1 MASGSKSSGREY
13 SRNGP
18 QEPELL
24 ALFLPQINNTASQE
38 EFHVFHETAEK
49 KKNTH
54 RAHFNCAVLFFS
66 SKGKRE
72 FEFEFPPFSHVFKR
86 FSCFFVCKIVK

>member
-1 MASGSKSSGREY
+1 MASGSKSSSREY

-38 EFHVFHETAEK
+38 EFHVIMKQLRK
-49 KKNTH
+49 KIHTGPTLIVQ
-54 RAHFNCAVLFFS
+54 FYFFPARERESLSLS
-66 SKGKRE
+66 SPNSVMFLKG
-72 FEFEFPPFSHVFKR
+72 FHVFL
-86 FSCFFVCKIVK
+86 FVK

>member
-18 QEPELL
+18 QKPELW
-24 ALFLPQINNTASQE
+24 LFFCLKLITLQVE

-49 KKNTH
+49 KNYTPGPLS
-54 RAHFNCAVLFFS
+54 AIFFFPA
-66 SKGKRE
+66 KAERE
-72 FEFEFPPFSHVFKR
+72 IEFEFPSFSHVFKT

>member
-1 MASGSKSSGREY
+1 MPSGSKSSGREY

-24 ALFLPQINNTASQE
+24 ALFLPQINNTLQVRKSFMFFMKQLG
-38 EFHVFHETAEK
+38 

-72 FEFEFPPFSHVFKR
+72 FEFEFPPFSHVFKK

>member
-24 ALFLPQINNTASQE
+24 ALFLPQINNTTSQE

-49 KKNTH
+49 KKIHTGPTLIVQ
-54 RAHFNCAVLFFS
+54 FYLFPARERESLSLS
-66 SKGKRE
+66 SPHSVMFLKG
-72 FEFEFPPFSHVFKR
+72 FHVFL
-86 FSCFFVCKIVK
+86 FVK

>member
-49 KKNTH
+49 KNTH
-54 RAHFNCAVLFFS
+54 RAHFNCAVLFFFQE
-66 SKGKRE
+66 GKER
-72 FEFEFPPFSHVFKR
+72 V
-86 FSCFFVCKIVK
+86 

>member
-49 KKNTH
+49 KKYTPGPLD
-54 RAHFNCAVLFFS
+54 CAVLFFS